1 MSAAGSA
8 AGSAFGVPAAAASV
22 RTVLLR
28 ERFLFFA
35 VTAAAFCVAS
45 AMHWLGGPAV
55 PVVVLAAIAVA
66 MWHGAYDHVQ
76 AGQMLAAPLGRHWLR
91 IFLIGYAALAAV
103 TLLGW
108 WAFPLASLVC
118 FLGYSAWHFGTEAD
132 QGRLTLVG
140 SLAGPALGAV
150 PIVAACRWHAGAVAP
165 VFAGMLAGMPGLGG
179 APGLPDEA
187 PAHGVLLTQVL
198 SAACGPVL
206 AVAFAAI
213 LLGVFGR
220 EPRVRGVLCA
230 VTALQVALFVCCDP
244 LVAFAVYF
252 CCWHTP
258 EHLVATSVPAFAGES
273 SLKVNLAGN
282 LRAGLLP
289 WLVSLVF
296 AGGMFA
302 LGRHRAASYRAE
314 IFIVLSAL
322 TVPHMVLNEVRRAR
336 NGRRRP
342 EGRAALS
349 PRGSTL

>member
-1 MSAAGSA
+1 MSAAVLA
-8 AGSAFGVPAAAASV
+8 APARSV

-35 VTAAAFCVAS
+35 AVAVACCGAS
-45 AMHWLGGPAV
+45 VAHLLQGPAV
-55 PVVVLAAIAVA
+55 LVVVLAAIAIA

-76 AGQMLAAPLGRHWLR
+76 AGQVLAAPLGRHWLP
-91 IFLIGYAALAAV
+91 IFLTGYAALAAV

-108 WAFPLASLVC
+108 WVFPFASLVC

-132 QGRLTLVG
+132 QASPTPIA
-140 SLAGPALGAV
+140 SLAALALGAV
-150 PIVAACRWHAGAVAP
+150 PIVSACRWHAEAVAP
-165 VFAGMLAGMPGLGG
+165 VFAGMLAGMLAPGSAHTLPGG
-179 APGLPDEA
+179 AL
-187 PAHGVLLTQVL
+187 AHGVLLTHAL

-213 LLGVFGR
+213 LLGAFGR
-220 EPRVRGVLCA
+220 EPTVRGELFA

-258 EHLVATSVPAFAGES
+258 EHLVATSVPAFAGAP
-273 SLKVNLAGN
+273 SLKTSLASN

-289 WLVSLVF
+289 WLLSLVF
-296 AGGMFA
+296 VGVMFA
-302 LGRHRAASYRAE
+302 LGRQQAAAYRAE

-322 TVPHMVLNEVRRAR
+322 TVPHMALNEMRRVLG
-336 NGRRRP
+336 GRRRAKLLP
-342 EGRAALS
+342 TLRARRSSL
-349 PRGSTL
+349 